1 MLENKEVLPMAR
13 IPNRVK
19 RIIDKYIIALNN
31 ENFQI
36 QNVFLFSSYAKGK
49 NNEWSDIDLAV
60 VSKIFEGMRIKDR
73 DKIRRITLDISSDIE
88 VLPFNPKDFTKDN
101 PLVKEIL
108 ESGIKIL

>member
-1 MLENKEVLPMAR
+1 MAR
-13 IPNRVK
+13 IPDRVK
-19 RIIDKYIIALNN
+19 KIIDRYIIALNN

-36 QNVFLFSSYAKGK
+36 KSVFLFGSYAKGK
-49 NNEWSDIDLAV
+49 NNKWSDIDLAV

-108 ESGIKIL
+108 ETGIQVL

>member
-1 MLENKEVLPMAR
+1 MAR
-13 IPNRVK
+13 IPDRVK

-36 QNVFLFSSYAKGK
+36 QNVFLFGSYAKGK